1 MFLLEVV
8 SSQLVYRSTLTV
20 LTALVV
26 MTLASQFGKYLYIE
40 LTTHFRFQYAL
51 AAIICTM
58 VLTAFQS
65 WKFVPIAMMCALIN
79 AMYVGPYYRSKAK
92 RSGNSSPVPLRLL
105 QANVLKKNTNYAA
118 LLELVSGNQPD
129 LVVLQEITDDWKE
142 PTQLLQ
148 ADYPFVKSVP
158 LPEGA
163 GMAILSRYAFAEVQ
177 VLHFDF
183 SAHVA
188 ILVRLNVK
196 EKSISVLAMHPTTP
210 ITPTK
215 FKNRNLQFRE
225 AAKLLKSFEGSK
237 VLVGDLNTTMWSPYF
252 TALIRNS
259 GLRDA
264 RMGFGLCTSWPMPLP
279 SFLRLP
285 IDHCLVSDDLE
296 VTRLQI
302 GPNIG
307 SDHRPLIVDLSL

>member
-1 MFLLEVV
+1 MFLHEVV
-8 SSQLVYRSTLTV
+8 SSQLIYRSTLTV
-20 LTALVV
+20 LTAIVV
-26 MTLASQFGKYLYIE
+26 LTLASQFGKHLYIE
-40 LTTHFRFQYAL
+40 LTTHFRFQYVVAT
-51 AAIICTM
+51 IICTM
-58 VLTAFQS
+58 VLAAFQS
-65 WKFVPIAMMCALIN
+65 WKFVPIAIMCALIN
-79 AMYVGPYYRSKAK
+79 AMYVVPYYSFKAK
-92 RSGNSSPVPLRLL
+92 RSGNSSPIPLRLL
-105 QANVLKKNTNYAA
+105 QANVLKNNTNYKA
-118 LLELVSGNQPD
+118 LLERVSGNQPD
-129 LVVLQEITDDWKE
+129 LVVLQEVTDDWNE
-142 PTQLLQ
+142 LTQLLQ
-148 ADYPFVKSVP
+148 ADYPFVESVP

-163 GMAILSRYAFAEVQ
+163 GMAILSRYKFTDVQ
-177 VLHFDF
+177 VLHFDS

-188 ILVRLNVK
+188 ILVRFNVK

-210 ITPTK
+210 ISPTK

-225 AAKLLKSFEGSK
+225 ASKLLNSFEGSK

-252 TALIRNS
+252 MDLIRNS

-264 RMGFGLCTSWPMPLP
+264 RMGYGLCTTWPMPLP

-285 IDHCLVSDDLE
+285 IDHCLVSDDLR